1 MEKSEFIK
9 TVSRN
14 MKKYRE
20 SYGLTQEQFAEKAG
34 ISLSFCAAVE
44 TSRKVPSAYT
54 LRKMADRL
62 GVTVDYFLYQD
73 SAPKEIKTISL
84 QLADKTP
91 EYIDF
96 IGRLISL
103 CNEYDETREC

>member
-1 MEKSEFIK
+1 MNKTEFLR

-14 MKKYRE
+14 MKKYRDTH
-20 SYGLTQEQFAEKAG
+20 GLTQEQFAEKAG

-44 TSRKVPSAYT
+44 TGRKVPSAFT

-62 GVTVDYFLYQD
+62 DVTVDYFLYQD
-73 SAPKEIKTISL
+73 SVSKEIKTIST
-84 QLADKTP
+84 QLSDKRP

-96 IGRLISL
+96 VSRLISL
-103 CNEYDETREC
+103 CNEYDKTKE